1 MASSRSTPFIA
12 SWDSWN
18 LQDATVPLGEDVVT
32 NPAAAAFL
40 RQPKAP
46 AAFAPS
52 RRAWTIVGC
61 AASLA
66 AGALLGSVES
76 NQAPAPATAR
86 SPHAPPPFVRA
97 DLQSIPP
104 RIDSAPPLIA
114 FAAADEPIASPRA
127 QPRAERKSL
136 QSHDELAAVLLER
149 RKQLSQTGAAD
160 ADVAAVAA
168 ISFDSSR
175 RSARVIYQVENSAAE
190 VVEYWAVRDGRWQP
204 LDD

>member
-18 LQDATVPLGEDVVT
+18 LQDATVPLGEGVVS
-32 NPAAAAFL
+32 NAAADSFL
-40 RQPKAP
+40 RQRNAP
-46 AAFAPS
+46 AASSKS

-66 AGALLGSVES
+66 VGGLLGSVES
-76 NQAPAPATAR
+76 NQPPASAIAK

-97 DLQSIPP
+97 DLQSIAP
-104 RIDSAPPLIA
+104 RIDSAPPRIA
-114 FAAADEPIASPRA
+114 FAVADEPIASPR
-127 QPRAERKSL
+127 PERKSL
-136 QSHDELAAVLLER
+136 KSHDELAAVLLER
-149 RKQLSQTGAAD
+149 RKQLSQTGTAD
-160 ADVAAVAA
+160 ADVDAVAA

-175 RSARVIYQVENSAAE
+175 RSARVIYQVENSVAE

-204 LDD
+204 LED